1 MNGTTPHIV
10 QCQGSKRNLA
20 SQILR
25 YFPPKFNRLIEPFAG
40 MAAIT
45 IAVSKQRRAEHYVLN
60 DLNEP
65 LINILREAI
74 NNPQKLIEEYT
85 RVWSEQI
92 TFEGGSVEHFY
103 KIRKDFNDGD
113 KSAANMLYLLARCV
127 KGAVRYSTNG
137 MFNQSPDKRR
147 MGTNPKNLAPNVYT
161 ISNLLKGKT
170 DFSSVDYRDVAKMTC
185 RGDIVYM
192 APPYQGVCTTRDSR
206 YFSGNDFDEFVEC
219 VDDLNRRGIDFVI
232 SYDGTCGE
240 KQYGVD
246 LPKELKLKKVMLNA
260 GLSSQSLLLG
270 KKEKTVEALYISPN
284 LSDTTSSIPEEQLL
298 QIDHRVPY
306 EIGGEQGENIDGYML
321 LSPSANRAKSWTC
334 EHCLNWTI
342 KDIEFCNNCFWAHP
356 ENYSHI
362 AGHEEKQIVITF
374 SDNEIEDYNQLISSV
389 GREKAE
395 NKIKELIS
403 EYVKNGS
410 FNHLTIN

>member
-1 MNGTTPHIV
+1 MNGVTPHIV
-10 QCQGSKRNLA
+10 QYQGSKRNLA
-20 SQILR
+20 PQILR
-25 YFPPKFNRLIEPFAG
+25 YFPQKFNRLIEPFAG

-45 IAVSKQRRAEHYVLN
+45 IAVSKQRRAEQYVLN

-85 RVWSEQI
+85 KVWSEQI
-92 TFEGGSVEHFY
+92 NFEGGSVEHFY
-103 KIRKDFNDGD
+103 KIRKDFNDGN

-127 KGAVRYSTNG
+127 KGSVRYSSNG

-147 MGTNPKNLAPNVYT
+147 MGTNPKNLAPNVYM
-161 ISNLLKGKT
+161 ISSFLKGKT
-170 DFSSVDYRDVAKMTC
+170 EFSSVDYREVTKMAK

-192 APPYQGVCTTRDSR
+192 DPPYQGVCTTRDSR
-206 YFSGNDFDEFVEC
+206 YFSGICFDDFVEC
-219 VDDLNRRGIDFVI
+219 VDDLNSRGIDFVI

-284 LSDTTSSIPEEQLL
+284 LSDFTTSTTEEQLL
-298 QIDHRVPY
+298 
-306 EIGGEQGENIDGYML
+306 L
-321 LSPSANRAKSWTC
+321 FAL
-334 EHCLNWTI
+334 
-342 KDIEFCNNCFWAHP
+342 
-356 ENYSHI
+356 
-362 AGHEEKQIVITF
+362 
-374 SDNEIEDYNQLISSV
+374 
-389 GREKAE
+389 
-395 NKIKELIS
+395 
-403 EYVKNGS
+403 
-410 FNHLTIN
+410 